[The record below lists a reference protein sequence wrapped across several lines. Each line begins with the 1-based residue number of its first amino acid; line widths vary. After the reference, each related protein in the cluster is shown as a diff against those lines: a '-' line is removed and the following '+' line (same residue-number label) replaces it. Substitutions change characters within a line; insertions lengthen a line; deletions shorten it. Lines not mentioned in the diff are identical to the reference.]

1 MLNAID
7 RQNLKLAPVLEVYT
21 CCLIILF
28 NKLVRAIILEVK
40 IDELYVDLVDFGR
53 REFIRRTAVFEIPSK
68 YIIMFEF
75 MFLPS
80 NKNIFYLY
88 FIVVN

>member
-21 CCLIILF
+21 SCLIILF

-40 IDELYVDLVDFGR
+40 INELYVDLVDFGR
-53 REFIRRTAVFEIPSK
+53 REFVPRTAVFEIPSK
-68 YIIMFEF
+68 YVIMFDLCF
-75 MFLPS
+75 HQLIKTFFVYIL
-80 NKNIFYLY
+80 
-88 FIVVN
+88 